1 MSNVQLPKATSF
13 GHSWAT
19 CPSSPI
25 WEWKLVI
32 SLIACALVVAFSLT
46 RWVSVCCNC
55 KTKSLVYEQYH
66 HRRTNNDISS
76 S

>member
-46 RWVSVCCNC
+46 RWVSVCS
-55 KTKSLVYEQYH
+55 TPRPTAEFMEH
-66 HRRTNNDISS
+66 HRRRTNKDISS
-76 S
+76 T